1 MFRCIRRTGTLLA
14 AWACILAIVAA
25 GGCRGHQHARVIQP
39 GQREMVGSH
48 GAGSETFKPLVE
60 EAVAKMLA
68 RHCEFPPAMVSYS
81 EHPVVLGPKRICF
94 VGVEN
99 KSAEELGDFRE
110 QIYQCIDSK
119 MLEGGTFEPV
129 SRRFVE
135 AGLRATRLRPDE
147 LFVPSN
153 MQMFTMY
160 MEQHGQPFD
169 YLLYATLTSGTTRD
183 NRDYQR
189 DYLLTL
195 ELVDV
200 RTGQYDKQSAEI
212 SKGYHHSAISRWSP
226 KNWLP

>member
-1 MFRCIRRTGTLLA
+1 MFPRFMDSRALLA
-14 AWACILAIVAA
+14 WGCLLAVLTA
-25 GGCRGHQHARVIQP
+25 GGCRGHQHARVLQP
-39 GQREMVGSH
+39 GDRAMVGSH
-48 GAGSETFKPLVE
+48 QAGSETFRPLVQ

-68 RHCEFPPAMVSYS
+68 RQHEIPTSMVAYS
-81 EHPVVLGPKRICF
+81 EEPIILAPKRICF

-119 MLEGGTFEPV
+119 LSEGGMFLPV
-129 SRRFVE
+129 SRRFVD

-160 MEQHGQPFD
+160 MEQQGQPFD
-169 YLLYATLTSGTTRD
+169 YLLYATLTSGTTRE

-195 ELVDV
+195 ELVNV
-200 RTGQYDKQSAEI
+200 RTGHYDKQSAEI

-226 KNWLP
+226 KNWFR